1 MPPRKLAQ
9 RRHLTERQIL
19 HIATLIK
26 EWTTPTPPTW
36 EKIVTLVAQ
45 ELHHQWSRQTL
56 QSHPQIKQAYENKVA
71 ACRSQLKTGKQ
82 PPQRL
87 PEHIVL
93 EQKLEQLKNEN
104 EELQARL
111 HEYDELLLCYLGN
124 AIRYGVTQEQ
134 LEQPLIPPSRQQTD
148 PLLKNSQRKQKKGKS
163 P

>member
-1 MPPRKLAQ
+1 MPPRKPNQ

-19 HIATLIK
+19 HIAALIK
-26 EWTTPTPPTW
+26 EWANSAPPTW
-36 EKIVTLVAQ
+36 ERIVTLVAQ

-71 ACRSQLKTGKQ
+71 ACRYQLKTGKQ
-82 PPQRL
+82 PPQHL

-93 EQKLEQLKNEN
+93 EQKLEQLESEN
-104 EELQARL
+104 EELNARL
-111 HEYDELLLCYLGN
+111 HEYDELLLRYLGN

-148 PLLKNSQRKQKKGKS
+148 PLLKNHPRKHKKDKS
-163 P
+163 N

>member
-1 MPPRKLAQ
+1 MPPRKPAQ

-71 ACRSQLKTGKQ
+71 TCRSQLKTGKQ